1 MCRGD
6 RASTGAPAARALAA
20 EAAVPRSFAPLSL
33 RTSCES
39 AGGASSDYCNAK
51 VSGRALPAGVLPRSS
66 FACTPRRRL
75 TGAPAA
81 SPVPTPPCTP
91 RRTGTGSNRLC
102 ATATRSS
109 SLDSRCCVPP
119 PSERPGRRSFAPTK
133 FGTHGAWVTALERA
147 ISRQPIDWSLASG
160 GYCPGRPS
168 EFAGDPLHLS
178 RSSHGR
184 VRIQSGHSR

>member
-6 RASTGAPAARALAA
+6 RASTGARAARALAA

-33 RTSCES
+33 RTSSES
-39 AGGASSDYCNAK
+39 AGGAARGSCNAE

-119 PSERPGRRSFAPTK
+119 PSERPGRRSSPPPNSVPTAP
-133 FGTHGAWVTALERA
+133 G
-147 ISRQPIDWSLASG
+147 S
-160 GYCPGRPS
+160 RPS
-168 EFAGDPLHLS
+168 SERSAGSRLTGLSRPGDTAREDPASSLGIPLHLS